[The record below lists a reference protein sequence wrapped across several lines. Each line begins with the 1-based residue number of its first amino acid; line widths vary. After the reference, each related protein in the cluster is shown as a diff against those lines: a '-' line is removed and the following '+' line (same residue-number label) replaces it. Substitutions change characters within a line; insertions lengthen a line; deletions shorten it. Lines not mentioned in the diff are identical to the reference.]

1 MQSIDFDFS
10 SAVKM
15 LTLVEVTISA
25 VEALVLITGY
35 LGDMPAPF
43 KLAAA
48 GLLFVALSGCL
59 DPSLR
64 NPEAY
69 LSSYEVR
76 APRANRV
83 VVCHAYECAIKTGV
97 TLLEQDIETIREMM
111 APAEESPKAERAAI
125 AETIGWMERRVA
137 VEAGTAD
144 DRDYRDLFSG
154 GDASQLDCIDEANNA
169 TSYMMLFRDLGLLRH
184 HTIGYPVA
192 QGFLLDGR
200 YPHVTA
206 VVIEN
211 GSGKEYSIDSW
222 VFANGEPAVVSPLDV
237 WMTADSADVYR
248 SRYPNG

>member
-1 MQSIDFDFS
+1 MLL
-10 SAVKM
+10 AV
-15 LTLVEVTISA
+15 
-25 VEALVLITGY
+25 
-35 LGDMPAPF
+35 
-43 KLAAA
+43 
-48 GLLFVALSGCL
+48 SGCL
-59 DPSLR
+59 NPQLRDP
-64 NPEAY
+64 ETY
-69 LSSYEVR
+69 LLSYEVR

-97 TLLEQDIETIREMM
+97 TMQEEDIATIREMM
-111 APAEESPKAERAAI
+111 EPGAESPEAERAAI
-125 AETIGWMERRVA
+125 AKTLGWMERRVA
-137 VEAGTAD
+137 VEAGTAE

-184 HTIGYPVA
+184 HKIGYPVA
-192 QGFLLDGR
+192 KGFLLDGR

-211 GSGKEYSIDSW
+211 ATGTEYSIDTW
-222 VFANGEPAVVSPLDV
+222 VFANGEPAAVSPLDV